1 MFSTELATAE
11 ASAAAG
17 AQVCALVGQGIS
29 RSLTPALHEREGAAH
44 GMDYRYLTLDVPMDE
59 VADVDLGTLLDRAR
73 AAGLRGLN
81 VTHPFKQAVIAHLD
95 DLSPDAARLGAVNTV
110 VFDVDGARGHNTD
123 WTGFARNL
131 DRGFGSGV
139 AMDTVVQVGAGGAG
153 AATAYALVTRGVS
166 TLHLVD
172 VDGGRAEALADAV
185 RAMSD
190 DRVTVTADDLR
201 GAAARVAAAD
211 GLVNATPLGM
221 ADHPGMAVERS
232 WLRRDL
238 WVADIVYRPVVTEL
252 VHVARQLGATTLTG
266 DGMAAFQAVDAFGLF
281 CGVDADAGRMLTH
294 VGELIAAEDP
304 PALRSA

>member
-1 MFSTELATAE
+1 MFSTELATAQ
-11 ASAAAG
+11 ALAAG
-17 AQVCALVGQGIS
+17 GTQVCALVGQGIS
-29 RSLTPALHEREGAAH
+29 QSLTPALHEREGAAH
-44 GMDYRYLTLDVPMDE
+44 GIAYRYLTLDVAMDR
-59 VADVDLGTLLDRAR
+59 VTDLDLGALLDGAR
-73 AAGLRGLN
+73 AAGIRGLN

-110 VFDVDGARGHNTD
+110 LFDEDGARGHNTD
-123 WTGFARNL
+123 WSGFARNL
-131 DRGFGSGV
+131 DRGFGSDV
-139 AMDTVVQVGAGGAG
+139 AMDSVVQVGAGGAG

-172 VDGGRAEALADAV
+172 VDRGRAEALADAV
-185 RAMSD
+185 RAMANGP
-190 DRVTVTADDLR
+190 VTVTADDLR
-201 GAAARVAAAD
+201 GAAGRVAAAD

-221 ADHPGMAVERS
+221 ADHPGMAVDRS

-252 VHVARQLGATTLTG
+252 VRTARQLGARTLTG

-281 CGVDADAGRMLTH
+281 CGVDADAARMLAH
-294 VGELIAAEDP
+294 VGELVAAEDA